1 VLERET
7 VPSVNLAATVA
18 WAWDVVAW
26 ALAEACLV
34 REGIAIGRA
43 AVVEMAVNAAEKAD
57 TDLAESHTGKEVA
70 TSREEMAEDAA
81 VPAGVGAVAVAVAVA
96 AAAAAV
102 VVAAAAAGVVDFEVA
117 AAVAVEAPVA
127 VVEGM
132 MFAQKTVG
140 RSASSVLKEDHPV
153 DHRYYL

>member
-81 VPAGVGAVAVAVAVA
+81 VPAGVGAVAVAAA